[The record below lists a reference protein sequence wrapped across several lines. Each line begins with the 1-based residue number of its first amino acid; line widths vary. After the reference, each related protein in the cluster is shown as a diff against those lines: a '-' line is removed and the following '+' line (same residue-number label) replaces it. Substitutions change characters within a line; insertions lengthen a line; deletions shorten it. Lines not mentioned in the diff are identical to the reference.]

1 VLRVIPPAILTGQA
15 AGCAA
20 VQALEKGIGIDQVD
34 VPLLQQTLAKQNVM
48 IHFDDSWIPQNGGG
62 ERVDTGHI

>member
-20 VQALEKGIGIDQVD
+20 VQALEKGVGVD
-34 VPLLQQTLAKQNVM
+34 ALDVARLQKTLEKQNVI